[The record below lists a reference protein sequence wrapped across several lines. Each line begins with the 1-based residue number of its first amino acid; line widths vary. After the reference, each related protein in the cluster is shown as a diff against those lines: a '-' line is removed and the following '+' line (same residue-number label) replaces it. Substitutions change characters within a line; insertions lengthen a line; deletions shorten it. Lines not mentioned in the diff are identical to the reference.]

1 MKKSLLSVG
10 AASMMLAMFATGCA
24 SGNNK
29 MAVINDHFNNPPERY
44 CIPVQGKEA
53 EAAALDKKLA
63 ETNVTEIATLTKILA
78 ERAVLLEGRC
88 KRLVP
93 SPAECGVV
101 AAAAAVTIDTTG
113 IAVEDLAF
121 RSSNIGK
128 AYLAVY
134 YKSEALKIA
143 SQKLSESGADAAS
156 VVASLPEDLVR
167 DLASGAS
174 AIFAVLD
181 PKQTVVT
188 LQNIGSESVKSVAE
202 ITKLIPTLSQRV
214 ADLTGTVAGLST
226 QMTSRSIE
234 ITEDLL
240 SKGGNPLTIKAEVE
254 KVLKT
259 DSVAVGVQ
267 NEIDTITREIDCL
280 KKEIEQAKILLEYG
294 AYIGKSCGYMVQA
307 IQETNALS
315 QAAETV
321 LAKAG
326 NAVNNND

>member
-10 AASMMLAMFATGCA
+10 AASLMLAAFATGCA

-29 MAVINDHFNNPPERY
+29 MAEINEHFNNPPERY
-44 CIPVQGKEA
+44 CIPVKGKEA

-93 SPAECGVV
+93 SPGECGAV
-101 AAAAAVTIDTTG
+101 ATAAAVTIDTTG
-113 IAVEDLAF
+113 VVMEDLAF
-121 RSSNIGK
+121 RSSSMGK
-128 AYLAVY
+128 AYLSVY
-134 YKSEALKIA
+134 EKSEALKIA

-156 VVASLPEDLVR
+156 VVASLPEDQLR
-167 DLASGAS
+167 DLASGTS

-188 LQNIGSESVKSVAE
+188 LQNISSESVKSVAE
-202 ITKLIPTLSQRV
+202 ITKLVPTLTKRV
-214 ADLTGTVAGLST
+214 ADLTGTVTGLTAKITARST
-226 QMTSRSIE
+226 E
-234 ITEDLL
+234 ISKDLL
-240 SKGGNPLTIKAEVE
+240 SKGGNPFTIKAEVE
-254 KVLKT
+254 KILKT

-267 NEIDTITREIDCL
+267 KEIDAITKEIDCL
-280 KKEIEQAKILLEYG
+280 KKEIEQAQILLEYG

-315 QAAETV
+315 QAAKTA

-326 NAVNNND
+326 NAAKNND

>member
-1 MKKSLLSVG
+1 
-10 AASMMLAMFATGCA
+10 MMLAIFATGCA

-44 CIPVQGKEA
+44 CIPVKGKEA

-93 SPAECGVV
+93 SPGECGAV
-101 AAAAAVTIDTTG
+101 ATAAAVTIDTTG
-113 IAVEDLAF
+113 VVMEDLAF
-121 RSSNIGK
+121 RSSSMGK
-128 AYLAVY
+128 AYLSVY
-134 YKSEALKIA
+134 EKSEALKIA

-156 VVASLPEDLVR
+156 VVASLPEDQLR
-167 DLASGAS
+167 DLASGTS

-202 ITKLIPTLSQRV
+202 ITKLVPTLTKRV
-214 ADLTGTVAGLST
+214 ADLTGTVTGLTAKITARST
-226 QMTSRSIE
+226 E
-234 ITEDLL
+234 ISKDLL
-240 SKGGNPLTIKAEVE
+240 SKGGNPFTIKAEVE
-254 KVLKT
+254 KILKT

-267 NEIDTITREIDCL
+267 KEIDAITKEIDCL
-280 KKEIEQAKILLEYG
+280 KKEIEQAQILLEYG

-315 QAAETV
+315 QAAKTA

-326 NAVNNND
+326 NAAKNND

>member
-1 MKKSLLSVG
+1 
-10 AASMMLAMFATGCA
+10 MMLAMFATGCA
-24 SGNNK
+24 SGDNK
-29 MAVINDHFNNPPERY
+29 MAVISDHFNNPPERY
-44 CIPVQGKEA
+44 CIPVKGKEA

-63 ETNVTEIATLTKILA
+63 ETNVTEIATLAKILA

-93 SPAECGVV
+93 SPGECGAV
-101 AAAAAVTIDTTG
+101 ATAAAVTID
-113 IAVEDLAF
+113 AVGVVMEDSVY
-121 RSSNIGK
+121 RSSSIGK
-128 AYLAVY
+128 AYLSTY
-134 YKSEALKIA
+134 EKSEALKIA

-156 VVASLPEDLVR
+156 VVASLPEDQLR

-188 LQNIGSESVKSVAE
+188 LQNIGSEAVKSVAE
-202 ITKLIPTLSQRV
+202 ITKLVPTLTKRV
-214 ADLTGTVAGLST
+214 ADLTGTVTGLT
-226 QMTSRSIE
+226 AKITSRSAE
-234 ITEDLL
+234 ITKELL
-240 SKGGNPLTIKAEVE
+240 SKGGNPFSVKSEVE
-254 KVLKT
+254 KILKT

-267 NEIDTITREIDCL
+267 KEIDAINKEIDCL
-280 KKEIEQAKILLEYG
+280 KKEIEQAQILLEYG

-315 QAAETV
+315 QAAKTA

-326 NAVNNND
+326 NAAKNND